1 MCHTN
6 VSKYDGTPYIYRAVS
21 APENN
26 RDNHLGAERA
36 SKTNT
41 NRRPL
46 PPRWLAMKFQIRCAQ
61 GPNKAMARTS

>member
-6 VSKYDGTPYIYRAVS
+6 ANKHDGTPYIYRAVS

-26 RDNHLGAERA
+26 RDNRLGAERA

-41 NRRPL
+41 NRRHPPL
-46 PPRWLAMKFQIRCAQ
+46 A
-61 GPNKAMARTS
+61 G